1 LTQLEQLMTRRTFYP
16 ALFMLYSL
24 ALLVAGFWMG
34 QRGWPLLQLGI
45 PSASLLPQDAAAL
58 QPLIEVW
65 NLANDR
71 YYEQPIDQEA
81 AVQGAIDGM
90 LATLSD
96 PHTRYLPPASEAA
109 ARSEMEGE
117 LEGIGVVVE
126 DINGDITIVSPF
138 EGSPAEAAG
147 LQTGDIIRAADGVEV
162 TGLGL
167 DAAAGL
173 IRGPAGT
180 SVYLVIERDG
190 TTFDIAV
197 TRAVIEVPSIRG
209 EMLEG
214 DVAYVRLSRFT
225 NRTTTEL
232 RDILDELLAQNPAG
246 LILDVRG
253 NPGGGL
259 STAVDVADE
268 FLDEGVVLVE
278 RFGSGRERVY
288 RSDNSGAAQEVPMV
302 VLIDEGSA
310 SASEVLAGALQD
322 RGRATLIGSTTFGK
336 GTVQTWHA
344 LSNGGGVRITIARWL
359 TPDGHWVDE
368 GGLQPGESV
377 ALPAA
382 GADFVDTQLNAAVE
396 FLTNASAAAAP

>member
-1 LTQLEQLMTRRTFYP
+1 MNRRTLYP
-16 ALFMLYSL
+16 TLFLVYSL
-24 ALLVAGFWMG
+24 GLLVAGFWMG

-45 PSASLLPQDAAAL
+45 PTASLPPKEAEAL
-58 QPLIEVW
+58 RPLIEVW

-71 YYEQPIDQEA
+71 FYEQPIDQEA

-90 LATLSD
+90 LATLGD

-109 ARSEMEGE
+109 ARDAMEGE
-117 LEGIGVVVE
+117 MEGIGVVVE
-126 DINGDITIVSPF
+126 DINGDITVVSPF

-147 LQTGDIIRAADGVEV
+147 LQTGDILRAADGVAL
-162 TGLGL
+162 TGLSL
-167 DAAAGL
+167 DAAADL

-180 SVYLVIERDG
+180 SVHLVVERDG
-190 TTFDIAV
+190 TTFDVDV
-197 TRAVIEVPSIRG
+197 TRAVIEVPSVRG
-209 EMLEG
+209 EMLDDG
-214 DVAYVRLSRFT
+214 VAYIRLSRFT
-225 NRTTTEL
+225 NRTPSEM
-232 RDILDELLAQNPAG
+232 RAILADLLAEEPLG
-246 LILDVRG
+246 LILDLRG

-268 FLDEGVVLVE
+268 FLDDGIVLVE

-288 RSDNSGAAQEVPMV
+288 RSSNGEIAEGIPMA

-310 SASEVLAGALQD
+310 SASEVLAGALRD
-322 RGRATLIGSTTFGK
+322 RGRATLIGSPSFGK

-368 GGLQPGESV
+368 GGLQPAEAV
-377 ALPAA
+377 ALPER
-382 GADFVDTQLNAAVE
+382 GEPFVDTQLDAAVN
-396 FLTNASAAAAP
+396 FLVHSSAVATP